1 MCKYIQ
7 MKAFALLLGF
17 CFFLYSDVGNT
28 WTPEFSMQV
37 RTIGSVVPSPDA
49 RWIAYTEI
57 KPVAEGER
65 SEQVTQIFL
74 ARADGSRR
82 FQLTRADKSSTAP
95 SFSCDGRF
103 VYFVSDRSGKSNLYR
118 MLVEG
123 GEAEMLTEVKG
134 SIGEYKVS
142 PDGKSV
148 AYTGYEPPA
157 DLEKAHKEKRDFRVV
172 GAEPENFSLYLIPSD
187 ANDEGKR
194 EPKKLFDA
202 KYHIANFDWSPD
214 GKSIAFEHWPD
225 PLADN
230 WTKADIAEV
239 EVATGKVTD
248 LAKTGAAETAP
259 HYSPDGRYLAF
270 DKSSEP
276 VHWPGDQRIALLNRA
291 TGEVRLLPD
300 TFDSTP
306 GVIGWA
312 ADSKSLVFREAKGT
326 RSELYSMPVDGPPQ
340 SLYLP
345 ERGFIGGASL
355 NITGT
360 YLGFSRESSSD
371 APEAY
376 FMALQGGQPVR
387 VSHANDDLAKP
398 TLGETKVIHWKS
410 EDGLDVE
417 GLLTLPVGYETG
429 KKYPLILNIHGGP
442 AGVFAETFTGRF
454 SIYPIAAFASRG
466 YAVLRPNPR
475 GSGGYGKQFR
485 YANVADWGGK
495 DFEDDMTGV
504 DHLISMGIAD
514 PDHLAVMGWSYGG
527 FMTSWVVT
535 HTNRFKAAVV
545 GAGVTNLW
553 SFTGTSDIPGFLP
566 DYFNGEPWEQFKN
579 FTDHSPI
586 TFVKNVTTPTLI
598 LHGEADVRV
607 PTSQG
612 YEFYHALKSLG
623 VTTKMVVYPRTPH
636 GPREPKFI
644 LDIAQRNMDWVDKY
658 AR

>member
-1 MCKYIQ
+1 
-7 MKAFALLLGF
+7 MKAFALVAGCCFLL
-17 CFFLYSDVGNT
+17 SADANNS
-28 WTPEFSMQV
+28 WTPEFSLQV

-49 RWIAYTEI
+49 RWIAYTEV

-82 FQLTRADKSSTAP
+82 FQLTRAEKSSSMPT
-95 SFSCDGRF
+95 FSPDGRY
-103 VYFVSDRSGKSNLYR
+103 VYFLSDRSGTANLYR
-118 MLVEG
+118 VLVDG
-123 GEAEMLTEVKG
+123 GEAEMLTDVKG
-134 SIGEYKVS
+134 SVGEYKVS

-148 AYTGYEPPA
+148 AYTGYEPPP
-157 DLEKAHKEKRDFRVV
+157 DLEKARKEKRDFHVV
-172 GAEPENFSLYLIPSD
+172 DADPENLALYLIPAE
-187 ANDEGKR
+187 ANDEGAR
-194 EPKKLFDA
+194 DARKLFEA
-202 KYHIANFDWSPD
+202 KYHVASFDWAPD
-214 GKSIAFEHWPD
+214 GKSIAFDHWPA

-239 EVATGKVTD
+239 DVATGKVTE
-248 LAKTGAAETAP
+248 LAKTPAAESAP

-270 DKSSEP
+270 NKTSEP
-276 VHWPGDQRIALLNRA
+276 VRWPGDSRVALLNRA

-300 TFDSTP
+300 TFDGHP
-306 GVIGWA
+306 VVLGWA
-312 ADSKSLVFREAKGT
+312 ADSKSLVFVEAKGT
-326 RSELYSMPVDGPPQ
+326 RSELYTLPVDGPPR
-340 SLYLP
+340 SLYAP
-345 ERGFIGGASL
+345 EKGVVGNGAAL
-355 NITGT
+355 NVSGT
-360 YLGFSRESSSD
+360 HLGFSRESCSE

-376 FMALQGGQPVR
+376 FLALPGGQPVR
-387 VSHANDDLAKP
+387 VSRANDDLAAP
-398 TLGETKVIHWKS
+398 ALGETKVIHWKS
-410 EDGLDVE
+410 KDGLEVE
-417 GLLTLPVGYETG
+417 GLLTLPVGYDPG

-442 AGVFAETFTGRF
+442 AGVFAEAFIGRF
-454 SIYPIAAFASRG
+454 AVYPIAAFASRG

-475 GSGGYGKQFR
+475 GSSGYGKQFR

-495 DFEDDMTGV
+495 DFEDDMAGV
-504 DHLISMGIAD
+504 DQVISMGIAD

-566 DYFNGEPWEQFKN
+566 DYFDGEPWDQFKS

-586 TFVKNVTTPTLI
+586 TFVKNVRTPTLI

-612 YEFYHALKSLG
+612 YEFYHALKELG